1 MPRLDIS
8 PRDCYN
14 KPIIGSPVLSGTNL
28 CAEGKEVYEMAED
41 YAPPPA
47 SDITDN
53 DKLMAALSYP
63 IPIVA
68 IIILLAEDMKNRPF
82 QKFHAVQALA
92 ANIAL
97 WVIIVLLGCILGA
110 ITFFI
115 GGLCGIASI
124 LLWFI
129 TLYWA
134 YEAYQGKYFE
144 IPWLTDFLRGQNW
157 L

>member
-1 MPRLDIS
+1 
-8 PRDCYN
+8 
-14 KPIIGSPVLSGTNL
+14 
-28 CAEGKEVYEMAED
+28 MAEE
-41 YAPPPA
+41 YMAPPA
-47 SDITDN
+47 DDITDN

-68 IIILLAEDMKNRPF
+68 IIILIAEDMKERPF
-82 QKFHAVQALA
+82 QKYHAVQALA

-97 WVIIVLLGCILGA
+97 WVVIIVLGCILA
-110 ITFFI
+110 VLSFFL
-115 GGLCGIASI
+115 GGLCGSIAF

-129 TLYWA
+129 VLYWA

-144 IPWLTDFLRGQNW
+144 IPWLTGFLKGQNW

>member
-1 MPRLDIS
+1 
-8 PRDCYN
+8 
-14 KPIIGSPVLSGTNL
+14 
-28 CAEGKEVYEMAED
+28 MAEE
-41 YAPPPA
+41 YIAPPA
-47 SDITDN
+47 GDITDN

-63 IPIVA
+63 IPLVA
-68 IIILLAEDMKNRPF
+68 IIILLVEDMKNRPF
-82 QKFHAVQALA
+82 QKYHAVQALA

-97 WVIIVLLGCILGA
+97 WVIIVVLGCILGA

-115 GGLCGIASI
+115 GGLCGLGPI

-134 YEAYQGKYFE
+134 YEAYQGQYFE
-144 IPWLTDFLRGQNW
+144 IKWLTEFLKKQSW